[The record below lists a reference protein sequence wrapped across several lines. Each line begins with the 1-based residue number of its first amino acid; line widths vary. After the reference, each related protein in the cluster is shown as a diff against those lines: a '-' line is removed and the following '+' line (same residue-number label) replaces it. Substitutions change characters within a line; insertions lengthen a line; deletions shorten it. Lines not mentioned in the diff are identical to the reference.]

1 MKVLKWIAVFPVS
14 IIAMILANIIW
25 RFLYSITAFRYIDP
39 DSWLNLIFV
48 DIMSSAIASASFVYA
63 GTFIA
68 PNYKKETALVL
79 TILISTI
86 SGASLFIVN
95 FMTAEYFSNIGIVAG
110 IIGAVVCYIEIQRT
124 EKEKEDES

>member
-79 TILISTI
+79 TILISII

-95 FMTAEYFSNIGIVAG
+95 VMTEEYFSNIGIVAG
-110 IIGAVVCYIEIQRT
+110 IIGAVVCYYEIQRT
-124 EKEKEDES
+124 EKENE